1 MHLGKSMKIL
11 DSQSRKSMKYN
22 TGISLKKPAAVPIP
36 CNTDLLMDVNIDT
49 PMKWVTPE
57 ETR

>member
-1 MHLGKSMKIL
+1 MKIL